1 MRRLFA
7 AAQRYAAADDPRV
20 AAANF
25 VALVL
30 AWNTPFYPLYL
41 VGTAGAE
48 IRSAAWLTLCVFP
61 IFLAVPLITKWHSLC
76 GRVLLTIAGIGNT
89 LFCTWLLGEA
99 SGTQLF
105 LLPCITLAALVFR
118 RTEPIALFSMLALPI
133 LAGVSLNGRYP
144 ISPFACSGRVLCED
158 FLAQRDQRR
167 GIGRV
172 SGPSGHR
179 HDGTIGKG
187 HGEERR
193 RFTHAPVTDATA
205 VTTAPHAMS
214 VTVSC
219 HVQTR
224 STASFVRS

>member
-1 MRRLFA
+1 VKRLFA
-7 AAQRYAAADDPRV
+7 AARRYAAADDPRV

-61 IFLAVPLITKWHSLC
+61 IFLAVPLVTKWYHLR
-76 GRVLLTIAGIGNT
+76 GRVLLTVAGIGNT

-118 RTEPIALFSMLALPI
+118 RTEPIALFSMLGLPI

-144 ISPFACSGRVLCED
+144 VSPFACSGESCGKIVWLNAISVAVLAA
-158 FLAQRDQRR
+158 FLGLLATGMTEQ
-167 GIGRV
+167 
-172 SGPSGHR
+172 P
-179 HDGTIGKG
+179 TK
-187 HGEERR
+187 
-193 RFTHAPVTDATA
+193 VTARSAGDS
-205 VTTAPHAMS
+205 P
-214 VTVSC
+214 
-219 HVQTR
+219 TR
-224 STASFVRS
+224 P